1 MDDRSVYDYTRM
13 FEEARQIDESS
24 FLSSIMRK
32 VYGWMAIG
40 LALSGVI
47 AWYTATS
54 GLGVRIMQSGVFA
67 GCVIAELVLVLVLSW
82 GIRKIPAKLAFVMF
96 MAYAALNGLTLSL
109 IFYAYEL
116 GSIQKIFF
124 LTAGMFGGMAIY
136 GSVTKRNL
144 QNIGVVFG
152 MALWGIILL
161 MLVNFFFR
169 SERLDWAISLVSV
182 LVFTGLTAWDAQ
194 KVKLLASSIAPEER
208 DNSTVMKLGVIC
220 ALQLYLDFVNLFLH
234 LLRIL
239 GRRR

>member
-1 MDDRSVYDYTRM
+1 M
-13 FEEARQIDESS
+13 FEEARQVDETS
-24 FLSSIMRK
+24 FLASILRK

-47 AWYTATS
+47 AWYTAMS
-54 GLGVRIMQSGVFA
+54 GLGSRIMNSGAFMI
-67 GCVIAELVLVLVLSW
+67 CIIAELVLVLALSW
-82 GIRKIPAKLAFVMF
+82 GIRKISAGVAFAMF
-96 MAYAALNGLTLSL
+96 LAYAALNGLTLSL
-109 IFYAYEL
+109 IFFVYEL

-136 GSVTKRNL
+136 GSVTKRDL
-144 QNIGVVFG
+144 QNVGAVFG

-161 MLVNFFFR
+161 MLVNLFLR
-169 SERLDWAISLVSV
+169 SERLDWAVSFVAV

-194 KVKLLASSIAPEER
+194 KVKLLASSIPSEER
-208 DNSTVMKLGVIC
+208 NQSTIMKLGVIC
-220 ALQLYLDFVNLFLH
+220 ALELYLDFVNLFLH

>member
-13 FEEARQIDESS
+13 FEEARQIDETS
-24 FLSSIMRK
+24 FLSSILRK

-47 AWYTATS
+47 AWYAATS
-54 GLGVRIMQSGVFA
+54 GLSLRIMNSGVFTI
-67 GCVIAELVLVLVLSW
+67 CIIAELVLVLALSW
-82 GIRKIPAKLAFVMF
+82 GIRKISAGVAFFMF
-96 MAYAALNGLTLSL
+96 LAYAALNGLTLSL
-109 IFYAYEL
+109 IFFVYEL
-116 GSIQKIFF
+116 GSIQKVFF

-136 GSVTKRNL
+136 GSVTKRDL

-161 MLVNFFFR
+161 MLVNLFLR
-169 SERLDWAISLVSV
+169 SERLDWAVSLVAV

-194 KVKLLASSIAPEER
+194 KVKLLASSISPEDR
-208 DNSTVMKLGVIC
+208 NQSTIMKLGVIC